1 LSVGTPPAPDSDL
14 PRWNVLYVT
23 TLGAFMVALDSNIV
37 TLALPYISK
46 ALSTGYSTLSWV
58 LAGYLIAL
66 AALLLQSGKLGDF
79 YGKKR
84 VYLIGFSIFG
94 VASAL
99 CGLSPDAYQ
108 LIAYRIIQGAGAS
121 IILAT
126 GIPLVFA
133 SFPPRERGMAIGV
146 QSAAYAAGSVAG
158 PVLGGALTSVDWR
171 LIFFINVPIALAAVL
186 IGRVKI
192 PKWLNA
198 RIGREVRLNVLDAT
212 LLAAS
217 IALVVLWLTFFE
229 DWIAVLGVLGVAAFI
244 VAESRSSDPLIN
256 RELLR
261 SRGFV
266 YSTVALGLIFTSF
279 AGIAFVMSFYF
290 QSVAGFSPL
299 VAGLW
304 IAPLPLGLALGNPLA
319 GEVFD
324 RLGRPAL
331 ASIVAALVASGS
343 LIGLGL
349 AILTYD
355 PGVEVALLLFL
366 AGFAAGFEWTPS
378 ISSVLRFARPELRG
392 LASGTAYTVI
402 QIGFATSIAM
412 IVSISTLALPLASA
426 DQIRSGS
433 VTGLTLAIST
443 LFDQGLGNALLGLAV
458 VGLAAVP
465 FLFLLAKEQGRIFG
479 KAEDGPAPKGPA
491 A

>member
-1 LSVGTPPAPDSDL
+1 MGTPPAPDNDL

-66 AALLLQSGKLGDF
+66 AALLLQSGKLCDF

-84 VYLIGFSIFG
+84 VYLLGFAIFG

-171 LIFFINVPIALAAVL
+171 LIFFINVPIALAAVVV
-186 IGRVKI
+186 GQAKI
-192 PKWLNA
+192 PRWLNA
-198 RIGREVRLNVLDAT
+198 RIGRQARVNLLDAT

-217 IALVVLWLTFFE
+217 IALIVLWLTFFE
-229 DWIAVLGVLGVAAFI
+229 DWIALLGVLALVAFI
-244 VAESRSSDPLIN
+244 AAESRSSDPLVN

-261 SRGFV
+261 SRGFL
-266 YSTVALGLIFTSF
+266 YSSVALGLIFTSF
-279 AGIAFVMSFYF
+279 AGIVFVMSFYF

-299 VAGLW
+299 AAGLW
-304 IAPLPLGLALGNPLA
+304 IAPLPLGLALGNPIA
-319 GEVFD
+319 GRVFD

-331 ASIVAALVASGS
+331 ASIVAAIIASSSLVGIGS
-343 LIGLGL
+343 AVLSS
-349 AILTYD
+349 D
-355 PGVEVALLLFL
+355 PGVDVLLLLFL
-366 AGFAAGFEWTPS
+366 VGFAAGFEWTPS

-392 LASGTAYTVI
+392 LASGTAYTVV
-402 QIGFATSIAM
+402 QIGFATSIALV
-412 IVSISTLALPLASA
+412 VSISTLALPLALA
-426 DQIRSGS
+426 DQIRAGS
-433 VTGLTLAIST
+433 VTGLTPAVLT
-443 LFDQGLGNALLGLAV
+443 LFDQGLGHSLVGLAV
-458 VGLAAVP
+458 VGLASVP
-465 FLFLLAKEQGRIFG
+465 FLLLLAREQGLVFG
-479 KAEDGPAPKGPA
+479 KRRGGPDASRTA
-491 A
+491 